1 MSDLEFSLPLPP
13 EGNGEREAF
22 YLNTCRVR
30 ALSSIEQLLPRSRQ
44 RWPTEDKVR
53 CDVVI
58 FITVRVDKPL
68 EYLRKII
75 NEIGGVLWGKESQPL
90 IIVDQVIGTQ
100 DEISPRIL
108 VKVTRRKFV
117 SEGAGRHYEW

>member
-22 YLNTCRVR
+22 YLSTCRDR
-30 ALSSIEQLLPRSRQ
+30 TRGSINQLLPRMRR
-44 RWPTEDKVR
+44 RWPTEEKVR
-53 CDVVI
+53 CDVII
-58 FITVRVDKPL
+58 FTTAKVEKPL
-68 EYLRKII
+68 EYLAKAFAA
-75 NEIGGVLWGKESQPL
+75 IGGVLWGKESQPL
-90 IIVDQVIGTQ
+90 ITVDQVIGTQ

-108 VKVTRRKFV
+108 VKVTRRKLV